1 MDRMTHRPPK
11 GHRPA
16 TARRAGLLGAATL
29 GASLLCSAAPAQD
42 LAYPRYSPLP
52 VRDAAAS
59 DRTPAR
65 TIPFAFGAALRVLEQ
80 DQGHAIVVLQDGSQ
94 VRVRLSDLFIPPT
107 PSHVRPG
114 AAFTTQD
121 RARLTF
127 WDSPLR
133 AEGFLRDGPSAQ
145 TRPIL
150 QEIGA
155 GGVPALLPVSETIE
169 VPVRADRTVLLAGGL
184 VPMPGETLALLDD
197 GDAAAARPVTLHMI
211 VDGSDYTRDFS
222 QRQLQDLSRMIEAQ
236 VADAAALPQVSLTVL
251 FNSGAVTAPET
262 IAPSGLRRI
271 LPQAETTAGGTL
283 SSALVAALERLRAD
297 IATDPSP
304 DRAHVVLVL
313 LGPGLRADL
322 VDDPAFLAV
331 AEGLRDIPGD
341 IGLLLGAVTPEPS
354 DIPARVLSR
363 LGGSAPTG
371 LVAFGANLGSEVADM
386 VRDVTRTRSAPDIA
400 TLCGIAQ
407 DRGVPCLSAPDAETL
422 RRLLPVA
429 SDTPLDWFAM
439 PLWYVVDGNLLV
451 MERRAAVAG
460 VAPAPGA
467 EGDAAD
473 RLAAAQA
480 RAKELQVDLTRQQ
493 IAVQAMEAQVASLRD
508 AQARAEQDRSRAAE
522 AADAARAE
530 TARTEDMSRAALAA
544 LEDRAAELNRALAD
558 ATAVNEGLAGQITMH
573 EADLRAARAALAAAE
588 TALDTLRAEVFAVN
602 GRVAALTRDLADAE
616 ARALGLETE
625 LAEAEAAGLA
635 QAGRAETLNRALA
648 EADAAALAQA
658 DRIETLNRALVEAGA
673 DRARVGA
680 ELAQAQERAALL
692 EAELAVTTE
701 ELTLSAAD
709 LARRIA
715 QLATQQEEFDTRKV
729 ALDAALA
736 EALGAGAQAQADL
749 AARDGQ
755 IAALGARIA
764 EGDADRARL
773 DLALEETRRIVAQL
787 EGDVA
792 LGDAKLASV
801 IADLDRSRDEVQ
813 DLSDRLVET
822 RAALAQA
829 EADAAATAEALAG
842 ADQARLAD
850 QTALAAATAK
860 MAQLVAARD
869 AGTAALADTAE
880 TLAAREAELVALG
893 LRLEEQAAAL
903 AGTLA
908 ERDSLRQAADVQAA
922 ELVEARRM
930 LDNLWAD
937 AEASAAGQAETAI
950 LQARVEQYAE
960 AILTAEARIGELTAA
975 EQDLRLRLATVE
987 ARAVDIVAAH
997 QAELDGLQ
1005 ALHRS
1010 EVLSLRAA
1018 GDAGLDALRAALA
1031 AELST
1036 EQEAHAATRAGVAE
1050 TEQTIARVLVDLA
1063 SVLGA
1068 DLARG
1073 EPGQSDLD
1081 LLTFLVAE
1089 ASNLMPR
1096 ATEMVRAA
1104 EAELAKA
1111 RALIAARDTEG
1122 AALRTRLVTLEAEKT
1137 HLMERM
1143 QVAVGVADENLQLIA
1158 IVQEAER
1165 MMLAQDE
1172 THAAEVE
1179 ALRQQLAA
1187 ALVGGGAVAQAHDAA
1202 ADSDTPSASASVRPQ
1217 PRPSDLQRVAETPET
1232 ERQAA
1237 AALSPAVQPAASP
1250 TVLPGSPLVR
1260 AANRQSATVR
1270 TGAGFF
1276 GN

>member
-1 MDRMTHRPPK
+1 MTHRLPR
-11 GHRPA
+11 GHQPA
-16 TARRAGLLGAATL
+16 TARRAGLLCAATL
-29 GASLLCSAAPAQD
+29 GASLLCGTAPAQD

-52 VRDAAAS
+52 VRDAVAP
-59 DRTPAR
+59 DGTPGR
-65 TIPFAFGAALRVLEQ
+65 SIPFAFGAALPVLEQ
-80 DQGHAIVVLQDGSQ
+80 GQGHAVVVLQDGSQ

-114 AAFTTQD
+114 AAFVTQD
-121 RARLTF
+121 RARLSF

-169 VPVRADRTVLLAGGL
+169 VPVRADRTVLLAEGL

-197 GDAAAARPVTLHMI
+197 ADAAAARPVTLHVI

-236 VADAAALPQVSLTVL
+236 AADAAALPQVSLTVL

-262 IAPSGLRRI
+262 TAPSGLRRI

-297 IATDPSP
+297 IAADPSP

-354 DIPARVLSR
+354 DIPAQVLSR
-363 LGGSAPTG
+363 LGGGVPTG

-386 VRDVTRTRSAPDIA
+386 VREVTRTRSAPDIA
-400 TLCGIAQ
+400 ALCGIAQ

-439 PLWYVVDGNLLV
+439 PLWYVVDGNVLV
-451 MERRAAVAG
+451 MERRDAVAG
-460 VAPAPGA
+460 VAPALGP

-480 RAKELQVDLTRQQ
+480 RAEALQVDLTRQQ
-493 IAVQAMEAQVASLRD
+493 IAVQAMEAQVASLLE
-508 AQARAEQDRSRAAE
+508 AQ
-522 AADAARAE
+522 
-530 TARTEDMSRAALAA
+530 ARTEDMSRAALAA
-544 LEDRAAELNRALAD
+544 LEDRAAGLDRALAD
-558 ATAVNEGLAGQITMH
+558 ATAVNEGLAGQITAR

-588 TALDTLRAEVFAVN
+588 TALETLRAEVFAAT

-625 LAEAEAAGLA
+625 LAEAGAAG
-635 QAGRAETLNRALA
+635 
-648 EADAAALAQA
+648 LAQA
-658 DRIETLNRALVEAGA
+658 DRIETLDRALAEAGA

-680 ELAQAQERAALL
+680 ELAQALERAALL
-692 EAELAVTTE
+692 EAELAATTE

-709 LARRIA
+709 LAHRIA
-715 QLATQQEEFDTRKV
+715 QLATQQEEFDNRKA

-736 EALGAGAQAQADL
+736 EALGARTQAQADL
-749 AARDGQ
+749 TARDGQ
-755 IAALGARIA
+755 IVALEARIA

-773 DLALEETRRIVAQL
+773 DRALEETRRIVAQL

-792 LGDAKLASV
+792 LGEAELASV
-801 IADLDRSRDEVQ
+801 
-813 DLSDRLVET
+813 T
-822 RAALAQA
+822 AALAQS
-829 EADAAATAEALAG
+829 EVDVAATAEALAG
-842 ADQARLAD
+842 ADQAQLAAE
-850 QTALAAATAK
+850 TALAAATAEV
-860 MAQLVAARD
+860 AQLVAARD
-869 AGTAALADTAE
+869 AGTAALADAAE
-880 TLAAREAELVALG
+880 TLAAREAEIAALG

-908 ERDSLRQAADVQAA
+908 ERDGLRQAADAQAA
-922 ELVEARRM
+922 ELVKARRM

-937 AEASAAGQAETAI
+937 AEAAAAGQAETAI

-960 AILTAEARIGELTAA
+960 AVLTAEARIGELTAA
-975 EQDLRLRLATVE
+975 EQDLRLRLAAAE
-987 ARAVDIVAAH
+987 ARAVDLAAAH

-1010 EVLSLRAA
+1010 EAESLRAA
-1018 GDAGLDALRAALA
+1018 GDAGVDALRAALA
-1031 AELST
+1031 AGPST

-1050 TEQTIARVLVDLA
+1050 TEQAIARVLVDLA
-1063 SVLGA
+1063 TVLGA
-1068 DLARG
+1068 DLARA

-1081 LLTFLVAE
+1081 LLTLLVAE
-1089 ASNLMPR
+1089 AGDLMPR

-1104 EAELAKA
+1104 EAELVEA

-1122 AALRTRLVTLEAEKT
+1122 AALRTRLATLEAEKAY
-1137 HLMERM
+1137 LMERM
-1143 QVAVGVADENLQLIA
+1143 QVAVGVADENMQPIA

-1187 ALVGGGAVAQAHDAA
+1187 ALVGGGAVAQAPDAA
-1202 ADSDTPSASASVRPQ
+1202 ADSDTPPPVTALVRPQ
-1217 PRPSDLQRVAETPET
+1217 PRPADLRRGADTPEP

-1237 AALSPAVQPAASP
+1237 AAPRPAAQPAAARP
-1250 TVLPGSPLVR
+1250 PAATTALPGSPLVR
-1260 AANRQSATVR
+1260 AANRQPATVR
-1270 TGAGFF
+1270 TEAGFF